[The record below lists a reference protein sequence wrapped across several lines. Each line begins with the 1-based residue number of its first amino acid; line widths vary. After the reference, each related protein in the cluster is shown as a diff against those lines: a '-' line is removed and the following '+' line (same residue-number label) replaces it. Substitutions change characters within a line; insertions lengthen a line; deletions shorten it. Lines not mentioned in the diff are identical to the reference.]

1 MTWKP
6 GIECSVY
13 ALPQSTQPKE
23 KTMKGLV
30 IKNTGSWVTV
40 RLEDSSTVNCKM
52 RGVLRLK
59 GLRCTNPVAV
69 GDIVQVEDK
78 GGDAPVVG
86 AIEPRKNYIIRRAS
100 NLSTECQ
107 IIAANLDQAVLVAT
121 LTNPETSTT
130 FIDRFLATAEA
141 YQVPAVLAFNKID
154 LLTTDALRLQQQEL
168 KALYESIGYPVI
180 TMSAATGEG
189 ADEMRNLLADKI
201 SLLSGNSGVGKSSI
215 INLLVPDAQVRVGD
229 VSHTHHKGMHT
240 TTFSE
245 LLDLPSG
252 GAIIDT
258 PGVKAFGTIDFERA
272 EVAHYF
278 PEIFKISA
286 DCRFNNCTHTHEP
299 GCAVLQAV
307 ENGDI
312 AHSRF
317 MSYLSI
323 LDEDPN
329 NKYRKP
335 F

>member
-1 MTWKP
+1 M
-6 GIECSVY
+6 
-13 ALPQSTQPKE
+13 
-23 KTMKGLV
+23 
-30 IKNTGSWVTV
+30 TV
-40 RLEDSSTVNCKM
+40 RLDDGNTVNCKM

-69 GDIVQVEDK
+69 GDRVQVEDK

-86 AIEPRKNYIIRRAS
+86 DIEPRRNYIIRRSS
-100 NLSTECQ
+100 NLSKEFQ

-154 LLTTDALRLQQQEL
+154 LLDTDEWRSRLDELRTM
-168 KALYESIGYPVI
+168 YESIGYPVI

-189 ADEMRNLLADKI
+189 ADALRAQLAGKM

-215 INLLVPDAQVRVGD
+215 INLLVPDAHVRVGD

-245 LLDLPSG
+245 LLDLPGG

-278 PEIFKISA
+278 PEIFRISNN
-286 DCRFNNCTHTHEP
+286 CRFNNCTHTHEP
-299 GCAVLQAV
+299 GCAVLEAV
-307 ENGDI
+307 EQGKI
-312 AHSRF
+312 APSRF
-317 MSYLSI
+317 TSYLSI
-323 LDEDPN
+323 LEEDPN

>member
-1 MTWKP
+1 MVF
-6 GIECSVY
+6 G
-13 ALPQSTQPKE
+13 
-23 KTMKGLV
+23 MKGLV

-40 RLEDSSTVNCKM
+40 RLDDGSGIVNCKM

-59 GLRCTNPVAV
+59 GMRCTNPVAV

-86 AIEPRKNYIIRRAS
+86 AIEPRRNYIIRRAS
-100 NLSTECQ
+100 NLSKEFQ
-107 IIAANLDQAVLVAT
+107 IIAANLDQAVLVVT
-121 LTNPETSTT
+121 LTNPVTSTT

-154 LLTTDALRLQQQEL
+154 LLTTEKLRQQLDDLQ
-168 KALYESIGYPVI
+168 ALYQSIGYPVI
-180 TMSAATGEG
+180 AMSAATEQG
-189 ADEMRNLLADKI
+189 ADELKAQLKGKI

-215 INLLVPDAQVRVGD
+215 INLLVPDAHVKVGD
-229 VSHTHHKGMHT
+229 VSQTHHKGMHT

-245 LLDLPSG
+245 LLDLPDG

-278 PEIFKISA
+278 PEIFNISSG
-286 DCRFNNCTHTHEP
+286 CRFNNCTHTHEP
-299 GCAVLQAV
+299 GCAVLDAV
-307 ENGDI
+307 EQGEI

-317 MSYLSI
+317 VSYLSI

>member
-1 MTWKP
+1 
-6 GIECSVY
+6 
-13 ALPQSTQPKE
+13 
-23 KTMKGLV
+23 MKGLV

-40 RLEDSSTVNCKM
+40 RLDDGNTVNCKM

-69 GDIVQVEDK
+69 GDRVQVEDK

-86 AIEPRKNYIIRRAS
+86 DIEPRRNYIIRRSS
-100 NLSTECQ
+100 NLSKEFQ

-130 FIDRFLATAEA
+130 FIDRFLATADA

-154 LLTTDALRLQQQEL
+154 LLDTDEWRSRLDELRTM
-168 KALYESIGYPVI
+168 YENIGYPVI

-189 ADEMRNLLADKI
+189 ADALRAQLAGKM

-215 INLLVPDAQVRVGD
+215 INLLVPDAHVRVGD

-245 LLDLPSG
+245 LLDLPGG

-278 PEIFKISA
+278 PEIFRISD

-299 GCAVLQAV
+299 GCAVLEAV
-307 ENGDI
+307 EQGKI
-312 AHSRF
+312 APSRF
-317 MSYLSI
+317 TSYLSI
-323 LDEDPN
+323 LEEDPN

>member
-1 MTWKP
+1 
-6 GIECSVY
+6 
-13 ALPQSTQPKE
+13 
-23 KTMKGLV
+23 MKGLV

-40 RLEDSSTVNCKM
+40 RLEDGSGVVNCKM

-100 NLSTECQ
+100 NLSKEFQ

-121 LTNPETSTT
+121 LFNPETSTT

-154 LLTTDALRLQQQEL
+154 LLVTEESREYLNEI
-168 KALYESIGYPVI
+168 KAMYERIGYPVI

-189 ADEMRNLLADKI
+189 ADQLRDLLKGKM

-215 INLLVPDAQVRVGD
+215 INLLVPDANVRVGD

-245 LLDLPSG
+245 LLDLPGG

-286 DCRFNNCTHTHEP
+286 ECRFNDCTHTHEP
-299 GCAVLQAV
+299 GCAVLAAV
-307 ENGDI
+307 EQGEI
-312 AHSRF
+312 AYSRF
-317 MSYLSI
+317 VSYLSI

>member
-1 MTWKP
+1 
-6 GIECSVY
+6 
-13 ALPQSTQPKE
+13 
-23 KTMKGLV
+23 MKGLV

-40 RLEDSSTVNCKM
+40 RLEDGATVNCKM

-59 GLRCTNPVAV
+59 GMRCTNPVAV
-69 GDIVQVEDK
+69 GDTVQVEDK

-86 AIEPRKNYIIRRAS
+86 AIEPRRNYIIRRAS
-100 NLSTECQ
+100 NLSKEFQ
-107 IIAANLDQAVLVAT
+107 IIASNLDQAVLVVT
-121 LTNPETSTT
+121 LTNPVTSTT

-141 YQVPAVLAFNKID
+141 YQVPAVLAFNKVD
-154 LLTTDALRLQQQEL
+154 LLVTEELRVGLDELQ
-168 KALYESIGYPVI
+168 ALYQSIGYKTI
-180 TMSAATGEG
+180 ALSAATGEG
-189 ADEMRNLLADKI
+189 ADALRDMLAGKM

-215 INLLVPDAQVRVGD
+215 INLLVPGAHVRVGD
-229 VSHTHHKGMHT
+229 VSQTHHKGMHT

-245 LLDLPSG
+245 LLDLPGG

-278 PEIFKISA
+278 PEIFKVSC

-299 GCAVLQAV
+299 GCAVRDAV

-312 AHSRF
+312 SISRYT
-317 MSYLSI
+317 SYLSI

>member
-1 MTWKP
+1 
-6 GIECSVY
+6 
-13 ALPQSTQPKE
+13 
-23 KTMKGLV
+23 MKGLV

-40 RLEDSSTVNCKM
+40 RLDDGNTVNCKM

-69 GDIVQVEDK
+69 GDRVQVEDK

-86 AIEPRKNYIIRRAS
+86 DIEPRRNYIIRRSS
-100 NLSTECQ
+100 NLSKEFQ

-154 LLTTDALRLQQQEL
+154 LLDTDEWRSRLDELRTM
-168 KALYESIGYPVI
+168 YENIGYPVI

-189 ADEMRNLLADKI
+189 ADALRVQLAGKM

-215 INLLVPDAQVRVGD
+215 INLLVPDAHVRVGD

-245 LLDLPSG
+245 LLDLPGG

-258 PGVKAFGTIDFERA
+258 PGVKAFGTIDFERT

-278 PEIFKISA
+278 PEIFRISD

-299 GCAVLQAV
+299 GCAVLEAV
-307 ENGDI
+307 EQGKI
-312 AHSRF
+312 APSRF
-317 MSYLSI
+317 TSYLSI
-323 LDEDPN
+323 LEEDPN

>member
-1 MTWKP
+1 MVF
-6 GIECSVY
+6 G
-13 ALPQSTQPKE
+13 
-23 KTMKGLV
+23 MKGLV

-40 RLEDSSTVNCKM
+40 RLDDGSGIVNCKM

-59 GLRCTNPVAV
+59 GMRCTNPVAV

-86 AIEPRKNYIIRRAS
+86 AIEPRRNYIIRRAS
-100 NLSTECQ
+100 NLSKEFQ
-107 IIAANLDQAVLVAT
+107 IIAANLDQAVLVVT
-121 LTNPETSTT
+121 LTNPVTSTT

-154 LLTTDALRLQQQEL
+154 LLTTEKLRQQLDDLQ
-168 KALYESIGYPVI
+168 ALYQSIGYPVI
-180 TMSAATGEG
+180 AMSAATEQG
-189 ADEMRNLLADKI
+189 ADELKAQLKGKM

-215 INLLVPDAQVRVGD
+215 INLLVPDAHVKVGD
-229 VSHTHHKGMHT
+229 VSQTHHKGMHT

-245 LLDLPSG
+245 LLDLPDG

-278 PEIFKISA
+278 PEIFNISSG
-286 DCRFNNCTHTHEP
+286 CRFNNCTHTHEP
-299 GCAVLQAV
+299 GCAVLDAV
-307 ENGDI
+307 EQGEI

-317 MSYLSI
+317 VSYLSI

>member
-1 MTWKP
+1 
-6 GIECSVY
+6 
-13 ALPQSTQPKE
+13 
-23 KTMKGLV
+23 MKGLV

-40 RLEDSSTVNCKM
+40 RLEDGNTVNCKM

-59 GLRCTNPVAV
+59 GMRCTNPVAV
-69 GDIVQVEDK
+69 GDIVQVQDK
-78 GGDAPVVG
+78 GDDAPVVG
-86 AIEPRKNYIIRRAS
+86 AIEPRKNYIIRRSS
-100 NLSTECQ
+100 NLSKEFQ

-141 YQVPAVLAFNKID
+141 YQVPAVLAFNKVD
-154 LLTTDALRLQQQEL
+154 LLTTHEARAVLDELR
-168 KALYESIGYPVI
+168 ATYESIGYPVI
-180 TMSAATGEG
+180 TMSATTGEG
-189 ADEMRNLLADKI
+189 ADSLRELLVGKI

-215 INLLVPDAQVRVGD
+215 INLLVPGAHVRVGD

-245 LLDLPSG
+245 LLDLPGG

-258 PGVKAFGTIDFERA
+258 PGVKAFGTIDFERS

-278 PEIFKISA
+278 PEIFRISD

-299 GCAVLQAV
+299 GCAVLDAV
-307 ENGDI
+307 ERGDI
-312 AHSRF
+312 AYSRF

>member
-1 MTWKP
+1 
-6 GIECSVY
+6 
-13 ALPQSTQPKE
+13 
-23 KTMKGLV
+23 MKGLV

-40 RLEDSSTVNCKM
+40 RLDDGNTVNCKM

-69 GDIVQVEDK
+69 GDRVQVEDK
-78 GGDAPVVG
+78 GGDAPVVSD
-86 AIEPRKNYIIRRAS
+86 IEPRRNYIIRRAS
-100 NLSTECQ
+100 NLSKEFQ

-154 LLTTDALRLQQQEL
+154 LLDTDEWRSRLDEL
-168 KALYESIGYPVI
+168 KTLYESIGYPVI

-189 ADEMRNLLADKI
+189 ADALRVQLAGKM

-215 INLLVPDAQVRVGD
+215 INLLVPDAHVRVGD

-245 LLDLPSG
+245 LLDLPGG

-278 PEIFKISA
+278 PEIFRISD

-299 GCAVLQAV
+299 GCAVLEAV
-307 ENGDI
+307 EQGKI
-312 AHSRF
+312 APSRF
-317 MSYLSI
+317 TSYLSI
-323 LDEDPN
+323 LEEDPN

>member
-1 MTWKP
+1 
-6 GIECSVY
+6 
-13 ALPQSTQPKE
+13 
-23 KTMKGLV
+23 MKGLV

-40 RLEDSSTVNCKM
+40 RLDDDNTVNCKM

-69 GDIVQVEDK
+69 GDRVQVEDK

-86 AIEPRKNYIIRRAS
+86 DIEPRRNYIIRRSS
-100 NLSTECQ
+100 NLSKEFQ

-154 LLTTDALRLQQQEL
+154 LLNTDEWRNRLDEL
-168 KALYESIGYPVI
+168 KTLYESIGYPVVV
-180 TMSAATGEG
+180 MSAATGEG
-189 ADEMRNLLADKI
+189 ADALRAQLAGKM

-215 INLLVPDAQVRVGD
+215 INLLVPDAHVRVGD

-245 LLDLPSG
+245 LLDLPGG

-278 PEIFKISA
+278 PEIFRISD

-299 GCAVLQAV
+299 GCAVLEAV
-307 ENGDI
+307 EQGKI
-312 AHSRF
+312 APSRF
-317 MSYLSI
+317 TSYLSI
-323 LDEDPN
+323 LEEDPN

>member
-1 MTWKP
+1 
-6 GIECSVY
+6 
-13 ALPQSTQPKE
+13 
-23 KTMKGLV
+23 MKGLV

-40 RLEDSSTVNCKM
+40 RLDDGNTVNCKM

-69 GDIVQVEDK
+69 GDRVQVGDK

-86 AIEPRKNYIIRRAS
+86 DIEPRRNYIIRRSS
-100 NLSTECQ
+100 NLSKEFQ

-154 LLTTDALRLQQQEL
+154 LLDTEEWRNRLDEL
-168 KALYESIGYPVI
+168 KTLYESIGYPVVA
-180 TMSAATGEG
+180 MSAATGEG
-189 ADEMRNLLADKI
+189 ADALRAQLAGKM

-215 INLLVPDAQVRVGD
+215 INLLVPNAHVRVGD

-245 LLDLPSG
+245 LLDLPGG

-278 PEIFKISA
+278 PEIFRVSD

-299 GCAVLQAV
+299 GCAVLEAV
-307 ENGDI
+307 EQGKI
-312 AHSRF
+312 APSRF
-317 MSYLSI
+317 TSYLSI
-323 LDEDPN
+323 LEEDPN

>member
-1 MTWKP
+1 
-6 GIECSVY
+6 
-13 ALPQSTQPKE
+13 
-23 KTMKGLV
+23 MKGLV

-40 RLEDSSTVNCKM
+40 RLDEGTTVNCKM

-86 AIEPRKNYIIRRAS
+86 AIEPRRNYIIRRAS
-100 NLSTECQ
+100 NLSKEFQ

-154 LLTTDALRLQQQEL
+154 LLDTEEWREQLDAL

-189 ADEMRNLLADKI
+189 ADALRDQLAGKM

-215 INLLVPDAQVRVGD
+215 INLLVPDAHVKVGD
-229 VSHTHHKGMHT
+229 VSQTHHKGMHT

-245 LLDLPSG
+245 LLDLPGG

-278 PEIFKISA
+278 PEIFRIS
-286 DCRFNNCTHTHEP
+286 DNCRFNNCTHTHEP
-299 GCAVLQAV
+299 GCAVLDAV
-307 ENGDI
+307 ERGDI
-312 AHSRF
+312 AMSRF
-317 MSYLSI
+317 TSYLSI

>member
-1 MTWKP
+1 
-6 GIECSVY
+6 
-13 ALPQSTQPKE
+13 
-23 KTMKGLV
+23 MKGLV

-40 RLEDSSTVNCKM
+40 RLDDGTTVNCKM

-69 GDIVQVEDK
+69 GDRVQVEDK

-86 AIEPRKNYIIRRAS
+86 DIEPRRNYIIRRAS
-100 NLSTECQ
+100 NLSKEFQ

-141 YQVPAVLAFNKID
+141 YQVPAVLVFNKID
-154 LLTTDALRLQQQEL
+154 LLDTDEWREQLDAL
-168 KALYESIGYPVI
+168 KALYESIGYPVV

-189 ADEMRNLLADKI
+189 ADALRAQLAGKM

-215 INLLVPDAQVRVGD
+215 INLLVPDAHVKVGD
-229 VSHTHHKGMHT
+229 VSQTHHKGMHT

-245 LLDLPSG
+245 LLDLPGG

-258 PGVKAFGTIDFERA
+258 PGVKAFGTIDFERT

-278 PEIFKISA
+278 PEIFRISD

-299 GCAVLQAV
+299 GCAVLEAV
-307 ENGDI
+307 EQGKI
-312 AHSRF
+312 APSRF
-317 MSYLSI
+317 TSYLSI

>member
-1 MTWKP
+1 
-6 GIECSVY
+6 
-13 ALPQSTQPKE
+13 
-23 KTMKGLV
+23 MKGLV

-40 RLEDSSTVNCKM
+40 RLDDGNTVNCKM

-69 GDIVQVEDK
+69 GDRVQVEDK

-86 AIEPRKNYIIRRAS
+86 EIEPRRNYIIRRAS
-100 NLSTECQ
+100 NLSKEFQ

-130 FIDRFLATAEA
+130 FIVRFLATAEA
-141 YQVPAVLAFNKID
+141 YQVPAVLVFNKID
-154 LLTTDALRLQQQEL
+154 LLDTDEWHKWLDEL
-168 KALYESIGYPVI
+168 KALYESIGYPVV

-189 ADEMRNLLADKI
+189 ADALRAQLAGKM

-215 INLLVPDAQVRVGD
+215 INLLVPDAHVRVGD

-245 LLDLPSG
+245 LLDLPDG

-278 PEIFKISA
+278 PEIFKISD

-299 GCAVLQAV
+299 GCAVLAAV
-307 ENGDI
+307 EQGLI
-312 AHSRF
+312 APSRF
-317 MSYLSI
+317 TSYLSI

>member
-1 MTWKP
+1 
-6 GIECSVY
+6 
-13 ALPQSTQPKE
+13 
-23 KTMKGLV
+23 MKGLV

-40 RLEDSSTVNCKM
+40 RLDDGNIVNCKM

-86 AIEPRKNYIIRRAS
+86 AIEPRKNYIIRRSS
-100 NLSTECQ
+100 NLSKEFQ
-107 IIAANLDQAVLVAT
+107 IIASNLDQAVLVAT
-121 LTNPETSTT
+121 LFNPETSTT

-141 YQVPAVLAFNKID
+141 YQVPAVIVFNKAD
-154 LLTTDALRLQQQEL
+154 LLGTDDLRALLDEW
-168 KALYESIGYPVI
+168 KVMYERIGYPVAA
-180 TMSAATGEG
+180 MSAATGEG
-189 ADEMRNLLADKI
+189 ADVLRAQLAGKM

-215 INLLVPDAQVRVGD
+215 INLLVPDAHVKVGD
-229 VSHTHHKGMHT
+229 VSSAHHKGMHT

-245 LLDLPSG
+245 LLDLPDG

-258 PGVKAFGTIDFERA
+258 PGVKAFGTIDFERSQ
-272 EVAHYF
+272 VAHYF
-278 PEIFKISA
+278 PEIFRIS
-286 DCRFNNCTHTHEP
+286 DNCRFNNCTHTHEP
-299 GCAVLQAV
+299 GCAVLDAV
-307 ENGDI
+307 ERGEI
-312 AHSRF
+312 APSRF
-317 MSYLSI
+317 ASYLSI

>member
-1 MTWKP
+1 
-6 GIECSVY
+6 
-13 ALPQSTQPKE
+13 
-23 KTMKGLV
+23 MKGLV

-40 RLEDSSTVNCKM
+40 RLDDGETVNCRM

-69 GDIVQVEDK
+69 GDIVDIEEHS
-78 GGDAPVVG
+78 GDSPVV
-86 AIEPRKNYIIRRAS
+86 ADIQPRKNYIIRRAS
-100 NLSTECQ
+100 NLSKEFQ

-121 LTNPETSTT
+121 IFNPETSTT

-141 YQVPAVLAFNKID
+141 YQVPAVLVFNKID
-154 LLTTDALRLQQQEL
+154 LLITEESRQYLDEL
-168 KALYESIGYPVI
+168 KVMYESIGYQVI
-180 TMSAATGEG
+180 TMSAATGEN
-189 ADEMRNLLADKI
+189 ADALRAMLAGKV

-215 INLLVPDAQVRVGD
+215 INLLVPEAHVRVGD

-245 LLDLPSG
+245 LLDLPGG

-278 PEIFKISA
+278 PEIFRIS
-286 DCRFNNCTHTHEP
+286 DNCRFNNCTHTHEP

-307 ENGDI
+307 ESGEI
-312 AHSRF
+312 AYSRF

-323 LDEDPN
+323 LDEDPD

>member
-1 MTWKP
+1 MTPVTAQNIK
-6 GIECSVY
+6 I
-13 ALPQSTQPKE
+13 L
-23 KTMKGLV
+23 KGLV

-40 RLEDSSTVNCKM
+40 RLENGSTVNCKM

-100 NLSTECQ
+100 NLSKEFQ

-121 LTNPETSTT
+121 LINPETSTT

-141 YQVPAVLAFNKID
+141 YQVPAVLAFNKVD
-154 LLTTDALRLQQQEL
+154 LLTTDDLRQQLEDL
-168 KALYESIGYPVI
+168 KALYERIGYPVI
-180 TMSAATGEG
+180 TMSATTGEG
-189 ADEMRNLLADKI
+189 ADSLRDILSGKM

-215 INLLVPDAQVRVGD
+215 INLLVPEAHVKVGD

-245 LLDLPSG
+245 LLDLPGG

-278 PEIFKISA
+278 PEIFRISG

-299 GCAVLQAV
+299 GCAVLAAV
-307 ENGDI
+307 EQGDI
-312 AHSRF
+312 SRSRF
-317 MSYLSI
+317 VSYLSI

>member
-1 MTWKP
+1 
-6 GIECSVY
+6 
-13 ALPQSTQPKE
+13 
-23 KTMKGLV
+23 MKGLV

-40 RLEDSSTVNCKM
+40 RLDDGTTVNCKM

-100 NLSTECQ
+100 NLSKEFQ

-121 LTNPETSTT
+121 LTNPVTSTT

-154 LLTTDALRLQQQEL
+154 LLDTDEWRGQLDALKL
-168 KALYESIGYPVI
+168 LYESIGYPVV
-180 TMSAATGEG
+180 TMSAATGQG
-189 ADEMRNLLADKI
+189 ADDLRAQLTGKT

-215 INLLVPDAQVRVGD
+215 INLLIPDAHVKVGD
-229 VSHTHHKGMHT
+229 VSQTHHKGMHT

-245 LLDLPSG
+245 LLDLPDG

-272 EVAHYF
+272 QVAHYF
-278 PEIFKISA
+278 PEIFKISCE
-286 DCRFNNCTHTHEP
+286 CRFNNCTHTHEP
-299 GCAVLQAV
+299 GCAVLAAI
-307 ENGDI
+307 ERGEI
-312 AHSRF
+312 ASTRF
-317 MSYLSI
+317 ASYLSI

>member
-1 MTWKP
+1 M
-6 GIECSVY
+6 
-13 ALPQSTQPKE
+13 
-23 KTMKGLV
+23 
-30 IKNTGSWVTV
+30 TV
-40 RLEDSSTVNCKM
+40 RLDDGNTVNCKM

-69 GDIVQVEDK
+69 GDRVQVEDK

-86 AIEPRKNYIIRRAS
+86 DIEPRRNYIIRRSS
-100 NLSTECQ
+100 NLSKEFQ

-154 LLTTDALRLQQQEL
+154 LLDTDEWRSRLDEL
-168 KALYESIGYPVI
+168 KTLYESIGYPVI

-189 ADEMRNLLADKI
+189 ADALRAQLAGKM

-215 INLLVPDAQVRVGD
+215 INLLVPDAHVRVGD

-245 LLDLPSG
+245 LLDLPGG

-278 PEIFKISA
+278 PEIFRISD

-299 GCAVLQAV
+299 GCAVLEAV
-307 ENGDI
+307 EQGKI
-312 AHSRF
+312 APSRF
-317 MSYLSI
+317 TSYLSI
-323 LDEDPN
+323 LEEDPN

>member
-1 MTWKP
+1 
-6 GIECSVY
+6 
-13 ALPQSTQPKE
+13 
-23 KTMKGLV
+23 MKGLV

-40 RLEDSSTVNCKM
+40 RLEDGTNVNCKM
-52 RGVLRLK
+52 RGVFRLK
-59 GLRCTNPVAV
+59 GMRCTNPVAV
-69 GDIVQVEDK
+69 GDVVQVEDK

-86 AIEPRKNYIIRRAS
+86 AIEPRRNYIIRRSS
-100 NLSTECQ
+100 NLSKEFQ

-121 LTNPETSTT
+121 IVHPETSTT

-141 YQVPAVLAFNKID
+141 YQVPAVLAFNKVD
-154 LLTTDALRLQQQEL
+154 LLVTEESRKYLDEL
-168 KALYESIGYPVI
+168 KAMYESICYPVI
-180 TMSAATGEG
+180 AMSAVTGEG
-189 ADEMRNLLADKI
+189 ANDLRTVLAGKV

-215 INLLVPDAQVRVGD
+215 INLMVPDAHVRVGD

-245 LLDLPSG
+245 LLDLPDG

-278 PEIFKISA
+278 PEIFKISSG
-286 DCRFNNCTHTHEP
+286 CRFNNCTHTHEP
-299 GCAVLQAV
+299 GCAVLEAV
-307 ENGDI
+307 EQGEI
-312 AHSRF
+312 PYSRF
-317 MSYLSI
+317 VSYLSI

>member
-1 MTWKP
+1 
-6 GIECSVY
+6 
-13 ALPQSTQPKE
+13 
-23 KTMKGLV
+23 MKGLV

-40 RLEDSSTVNCKM
+40 RLDDGNTVNCKM

-69 GDIVQVEDK
+69 GDRVQVEDK

-86 AIEPRKNYIIRRAS
+86 EIEPRRNYIIRRAS
-100 NLSTECQ
+100 NLSKEFQ

-141 YQVPAVLAFNKID
+141 YKVPAVLVFNKID
-154 LLTTDALRLQQQEL
+154 LLDTDEWHKQLDEL
-168 KALYESIGYPVI
+168 KALYESIGYPVV

-189 ADEMRNLLADKI
+189 ADALRAQLAGKM

-215 INLLVPDAQVRVGD
+215 INLLVPDAHVRVGD

-245 LLDLPSG
+245 LLDLPDG

-278 PEIFKISA
+278 PEIFKISD

-299 GCAVLQAV
+299 GCAVLAAV
-307 ENGDI
+307 EQGLI
-312 AHSRF
+312 APSRLT
-317 MSYLSI
+317 SYLSI

>member
-1 MTWKP
+1 
-6 GIECSVY
+6 
-13 ALPQSTQPKE
+13 
-23 KTMKGLV
+23 MKGLV

-40 RLEDSSTVNCKM
+40 RLDDGNTVNCKM

-69 GDIVQVEDK
+69 GDRVQVEDK

-86 AIEPRKNYIIRRAS
+86 DIEPRRNYIIRRAS
-100 NLSTECQ
+100 NLSKEFQ

-141 YQVPAVLAFNKID
+141 YQVPAVLVFNKID
-154 LLTTDALRLQQQEL
+154 LLDTEEWRNKLEEL
-168 KALYESIGYPVI
+168 KALYESIGYPVVA
-180 TMSAATGEG
+180 MSAATGEG
-189 ADEMRNLLADKI
+189 ADALRAQLAGKM

-215 INLLVPDAQVRVGD
+215 INLLVPDAHARVGD

-245 LLDLPSG
+245 LLDLPDG

-278 PEIFKISA
+278 PEIFKISD

-299 GCAVLQAV
+299 GCAVLEAV
-307 ENGDI
+307 EQGKI
-312 AHSRF
+312 APSRF
-317 MSYLSI
+317 TSYLSI

>member
-1 MTWKP
+1 
-6 GIECSVY
+6 
-13 ALPQSTQPKE
+13 
-23 KTMKGLV
+23 MKGLV

-40 RLEDSSTVNCKM
+40 RLEGGSGIVNCKM

-59 GLRCTNPVAV
+59 GMRCTNPVAV

-100 NLSTECQ
+100 NLSKEFQ

-141 YQVPAVLAFNKID
+141 YQVPAVLCFNKVD
-154 LLTTDALRLQQQEL
+154 LLDNEGMRHQLTELQT
-168 KALYESIGYPVI
+168 LYRNIGYTVI
-180 TMSAATGEG
+180 LMSARTGEG
-189 ADEMRNLLADKI
+189 AEALREQLSGKM

-215 INLLVPDAQVRVGD
+215 INLMVPEAHVRVGD
-229 VSHTHHKGMHT
+229 VSNTHHKGMHT

-245 LLDLPSG
+245 MLDLPG
-252 GAIIDT
+252 GGSIIDT

-278 PEIFKISA
+278 PEIFRIS
-286 DCRFNNCTHTHEP
+286 DNCRFNNCTHTHEP
-299 GCAVLQAV
+299 GCAVRDAV
-307 ENGDI
+307 ESGEI
-312 AHSRF
+312 ALSRYT
-317 MSYLSI
+317 SYLSI

>member
-1 MTWKP
+1 
-6 GIECSVY
+6 
-13 ALPQSTQPKE
+13 
-23 KTMKGLV
+23 MKGLV

-40 RLEDSSTVNCKM
+40 RLDDGNTVNCKM

-86 AIEPRKNYIIRRAS
+86 AIEPRRNYIIRRAS
-100 NLSTECQ
+100 NLSKEFQ

-154 LLTTDALRLQQQEL
+154 LLDTDEWRGQLDAL
-168 KALYESIGYPVI
+168 KALYESIGYPVV

-189 ADEMRNLLADKI
+189 ADALRNQLAGKM

-215 INLLVPDAQVRVGD
+215 INLLVPEAHVKVGD
-229 VSHTHHKGMHT
+229 VSQTHHKGMHT

-245 LLDLPSG
+245 LLDLPGG

-278 PEIFKISA
+278 PEIFRIS
-286 DCRFNNCTHTHEP
+286 DNCRFNNCTHTHEP
-299 GCAVLQAV
+299 GCAVLDAV
-307 ENGDI
+307 ERGDI
-312 AHSRF
+312 AMSRF
-317 MSYLSI
+317 TSYLSI

>member
-1 MTWKP
+1 
-6 GIECSVY
+6 
-13 ALPQSTQPKE
+13 
-23 KTMKGLV
+23 MKGLV
-30 IKNTGSWVTV
+30 IKDTGSWVTV
-40 RLEDSSTVNCKM
+40 RLDDGSTVNCKM

-69 GDIVQVEDK
+69 GDLVQVEDK

-86 AIEPRKNYIIRRAS
+86 AIEPRRNYIIRRSS
-100 NLSTECQ
+100 NLSKEFQ

-121 LTNPETSTT
+121 IIHPETSTT

-154 LLTTDALRLQQQEL
+154 LLITQESRDYL
-168 KALYESIGYPVI
+168 EEMKVMYERIGYSVI
-180 TMSAATGEG
+180 SMSAVTGEG
-189 ADEMRNLLADKI
+189 TESLREILAGKM

-215 INLLVPDAQVRVGD
+215 INLLVPDAHVRVGD

-245 LLDLPSG
+245 LLDLPGG

-278 PEIFKISA
+278 PEIFKISN

-299 GCAVLQAV
+299 GCAVLAAV
-307 ENGDI
+307 EAGEI
-312 AHSRF
+312 SPTRYT
-317 MSYLSI
+317 SYLSI

>member
-1 MTWKP
+1 
-6 GIECSVY
+6 
-13 ALPQSTQPKE
+13 
-23 KTMKGLV
+23 MKGLV

-40 RLEDSSTVNCKM
+40 RLDDGNTVNCKM

-69 GDIVQVEDK
+69 GDMVQVEDK

-100 NLSTECQ
+100 NLSKEFQ

-121 LTNPETSTT
+121 LINPETSTT

-141 YQVPAVLAFNKID
+141 YQVPAVLAFNKVD
-154 LLTTDALRLQQQEL
+154 LLTTDELRQQVEDL
-168 KALYESIGYPVI
+168 KIMYEHIGYPVI

-189 ADEMRNLLADKI
+189 TDQLSALLQGKM

-215 INLLVPDAQVRVGD
+215 INLLVPEAHVKVGD

-245 LLDLPSG
+245 LLDLPGG

-272 EVAHYF
+272 QVAHYF
-278 PEIFKISA
+278 PEIFRISD

-299 GCAVLQAV
+299 GCAVRDAV
-307 ENGDI
+307 EQGHI
-312 AHSRF
+312 SMSRYT
-317 MSYLSI
+317 SYLSI

>member
-1 MTWKP
+1 
-6 GIECSVY
+6 
-13 ALPQSTQPKE
+13 
-23 KTMKGLV
+23 MKGLV

-40 RLEDSSTVNCKM
+40 RLDDGNTVNCKM

-69 GDIVQVEDK
+69 GDRVQVEDK

-86 AIEPRKNYIIRRAS
+86 DIEPRRNYIIRRAS
-100 NLSTECQ
+100 NLSKEFQ

-154 LLTTDALRLQQQEL
+154 LLETEEWRNRLDEL
-168 KALYESIGYPVI
+168 KTLYESIGYPVI

-189 ADEMRNLLADKI
+189 TDALRAQLAGKM

-215 INLLVPDAQVRVGD
+215 INLLVPDAHVKVGD

-245 LLDLPSG
+245 LLDLPGS

-278 PEIFKISA
+278 PEIFRIS
-286 DCRFNNCTHTHEP
+286 DECRFNNCTHTHEP
-299 GCAVLQAV
+299 GCAVLAAV
-307 ENGDI
+307 EQGTI
-312 AHSRF
+312 AASRF
-317 MSYLSI
+317 TSYLSI

>member
-1 MTWKP
+1 
-6 GIECSVY
+6 
-13 ALPQSTQPKE
+13 
-23 KTMKGLV
+23 MKGLV

-40 RLEDSSTVNCKM
+40 RLDDGNTVNCKM

-69 GDIVQVEDK
+69 GDRVQVEDK

-86 AIEPRKNYIIRRAS
+86 DIEPRRNYIIRRAS
-100 NLSTECQ
+100 NLSKEFQ

-154 LLTTDALRLQQQEL
+154 LLETEEWRNRLDEL
-168 KALYESIGYPVI
+168 KSLYESIGYPVI

-189 ADEMRNLLADKI
+189 ADALRAQLAGKM

-215 INLLVPDAQVRVGD
+215 INLLVPDAHVKVGD

-245 LLDLPSG
+245 LLDLPGG

-278 PEIFKISA
+278 PEIFRIS
-286 DCRFNNCTHTHEP
+286 DECRFNNCTHTHEP
-299 GCAVLQAV
+299 GCAVLAAV
-307 ENGDI
+307 EQGTI
-312 AHSRF
+312 AASRF
-317 MSYLSI
+317 TSYLSI